1 MRLTPLRVESTPVFP
16 LLESKQRFQ
25 SSKVFLVLNCQPSR
39 PYTELS
45 QSKRSTM
52 EAAAVSAVTQIQA
65 DATNRIDEAE
75 TARREAEER
84 AQEALRRV
92 GEVEAANEALKED
105 SAAEVRKAQ
114 QEAELAIEEMKAQV
128 ATERTEAAEQITHM
142 ARQCRL

>member
-1 MRLTPLRVESTPVFP
+1 
-16 LLESKQRFQ
+16 
-25 SSKVFLVLNCQPSR
+25 
-39 PYTELS
+39 
-45 QSKRSTM
+45 M

-114 QEAELAIEEMKAQV
+114 QEAELAIEEMRAEVSVERSEV
-128 ATERTEAAEQITHM
+128 AEHITHM
-142 ARQCRL
+142 VSQCRL